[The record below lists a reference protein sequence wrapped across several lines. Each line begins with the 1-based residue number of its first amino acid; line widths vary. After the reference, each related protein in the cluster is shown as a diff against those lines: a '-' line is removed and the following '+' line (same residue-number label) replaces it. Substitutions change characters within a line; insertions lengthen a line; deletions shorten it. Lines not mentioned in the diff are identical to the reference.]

1 MRDIVEEKMTPV
13 EKSLKLIRHKDRP
26 NALDYVNLIF
36 PDFVE
41 LCGDRLSGDDPSVL
55 GGIASFN
62 GTPVTVV
69 GQVKG
74 RTLEENIKYNFS
86 MNKPEGYRK
95 ALRLMRQAEKFGRPV
110 VCFVDTVGA
119 YPGVEAE
126 EHGQHIAIANNL
138 MFMMNLKV
146 PIVSILIGDGG
157 SGGAL
162 ALCAANE
169 IAALENAVL
178 SVISPKAAASIL
190 WKDSSRDLEAA
201 EILKMTAEELKSMRI
216 VDEVIPETNQGAHDN
231 PSIVAENIRQYLLK
245 ALARYKNMPGR
256 KLVDLRNE
264 KFRKIGEFADKQ
276 DAELP
281 APAAAE

>member
-1 MRDIVEEKMTPV
+1 MEVNMSTV
-13 EKSLKLIRHKDRP
+13 EKSLKLIRHKERP
-26 NALDYVNLIF
+26 NALDYMTLIF
-36 PDFVE
+36 PDFIE
-41 LCGDRLSGDDPSVL
+41 LCGDRLSGDDASIV
-55 GGIASFN
+55 GGIASFHN
-62 GTPVTVV
+62 APVTVI

-95 ALRLMRQAEKFGRPV
+95 ALRLMRQAEKFYRPII
-110 VCFVDTVGA
+110 CFVDTVGA
-119 YPGVEAE
+119 FPGVEAE

-138 MFMMNLKV
+138 MFMMNLRV
-146 PIVSILIGDGG
+146 PIISVLIGDGG

-178 SVISPKAAASIL
+178 SVISPKAAANIL

-201 EILKMTAEELKSMRI
+201 EMLKMTAVELKDMGI

-231 PSIVAENIRQYLLK
+231 PSIVAENIRQYLIK
-245 ALARYKNMPGR
+245 AINKYKYMAGK
-256 KLVDLRNE
+256 KLVDLRND
-264 KFRKIGEFADKQ
+264 KFRKIGEYTVRS
-276 DAELP
+276 EN
-281 APAAAE
+281 E

>member
-1 MRDIVEEKMTPV
+1 MSTI

-26 NALDYVNLIF
+26 NALDYIDLIF
-36 PDFVE
+36 PDFIE
-41 LCGDRLSGDDPSVL
+41 LCGDRLSGDDPSVV
-55 GGIASFN
+55 GGIASFLHN
-62 GTPVTVV
+62 PVTVI

-74 RTLEENIKYNFS
+74 RTLEENMKYNFS

-95 ALRLMRQAEKFGRPV
+95 ALRLMRQAEKFDRPII
-110 VCFVDTVGA
+110 CFVDTVGA
-119 YPGVEAE
+119 FPGIEAE

-146 PIVSILIGDGG
+146 PIISILIGDGG

-169 IAALENAVL
+169 IAALDNAVL
-178 SVISPKAAASIL
+178 SVISPKAAANIL

-201 EILKMTAEELKSMRI
+201 EMLKMTAEELKGMGI
-216 VDEVIPETNQGAHDN
+216 VDEVIAETNKGAHDN
-231 PSIVAENIRQYLLK
+231 PSIVAENIKQYLVK
-245 ALARYKNMPGR
+245 AITKYKRMPGK

-264 KFRKIGEFADKQ
+264 KFRKIGEYYESTTPPEPEK
-276 DAELP
+276 
-281 APAAAE
+281 

>member
-1 MRDIVEEKMTPV
+1 MTAI
-13 EKSLKLIRHKDRP
+13 EKSLKLIRHKSRP
-26 NALDYVNLIF
+26 NAQDYINLLF
-36 PDFVE
+36 PDFLE
-41 LCGDRLSGDDPSVL
+41 LCGDRLSGDDPSVV

-62 GTPVTVV
+62 NQPITVI

-95 ALRLMRQAEKFGRPV
+95 ALRLMRQAEKFHRPV
-110 VCFVDTVGA
+110 ICFVDTVGA
-119 YPGVEAE
+119 FPGVEAE

-138 MFMMNLKV
+138 MFMMNLRV
-146 PIVSILIGDGG
+146 PIISILIGDGG

-190 WKDSSRDLEAA
+190 WKDSSRDIEAA
-201 EILKMTAEELKSMRI
+201 EILKMTADELKSMRI

-231 PSIVAENIRQYLLK
+231 PSIVAENIKQYLEK
-245 ALARYKNMPGR
+245 AINKYKNMSPR

-264 KFRKIGEFADKQ
+264 KFRKIGEYTTAT
-276 DAELP
+276 P
-281 APAAAE
+281 VPAAEAK